1 MSDSFSEVSEQGWL
15 SRIGSAIKGVVIG
28 IILFAVAILALFWNE
43 GRAVKRYKTLK
54 EGAGSFISL
63 SSATVDGANDGKLV
77 HVSGSVKTEAPL
89 VDSQLGVEVNSVKLN
104 RTVQMYQWIEKEDNE
119 KKKKLGGGTETVTT
133 YSYKKGWSSS
143 LNNSNDFKEPEGHKN
158 PATMEYESQKFIVDS
173 ATLGEFQM
181 SSGLVGQ
188 MSKSTPVVLTEVPK
202 SLSGKASLNKGG
214 IYVGEDASKPVVG
227 DYKITYTEVKPADVS
242 VVALQSAQ
250 ELRSYQTEV
259 GGTIELLEYGT
270 VPGNQMFQ
278 AAQASNSKLTWI
290 LRLVGFVVMAIGVA
304 MVLSPLAVIAD
315 VIPFVGDLVGAG
327 TTLIAILVAAVI
339 SPIVIAVAWLFYRPV
354 LSISLLLLATV
365 IVVGIFKV
373 VKSKKEEATP
383 ALA

>member
-104 RTVQMYQWIEKEDNE
+104 RTVQMYQWIQKEDNE